1 MANDEQLAV
10 LRQGAAVWNPWVEG
24 ARRVD
29 LSFRADLLQAE
40 LGGMDLTGVDFRT
53 ANLLMANLSGANLM
67 EAKLVGAN
75 LLLANLRQANLID
88 ADLTQADLTDAD
100 LSLAHLD
107 GADLRGAQL
116 NVANLGAAILSRA
129 NLRDAD
135 LMEADLS
142 GANLGGTD
150 ISGAKF
156 IGANF
161 TDANVAGIKWDGA
174 RMHGRYRAI
183 RGIDSCYGGPLFKRA
198 AADQAFID
206 AVEDHWKDTWRIW
219 LFRAWGLL
227 DYGRSMSRVAAFG
240 FAIMCCYGMIYS
252 TWKGLL
258 NYTGSANTWF
268 TSFYFSIETFTTLGF
283 GDVKPTGIVGELLA
297 SSEVIIGYITLGL
310 LLAVLA
316 EKIARRA

>member
-1 MANDEQLAV
+1 MANDEQLA
-10 LRQGAAVWNPWVEG
+10 LLQQGAAIWNQWVEK
-24 ARRVD
+24 ARRAD
-29 LSFRADLLQAE
+29 PAFRADLLKAD
-40 LGGMDLTGVDFRT
+40 LGGVDLTGVDLRS

-67 EAKLVGAN
+67 EAKLGGAN
-75 LLLANLRQANLID
+75 LLLANLRQTNLID
-88 ADLTQADLTDAD
+88 ADLALADLTDVD
-100 LSLAHLD
+100 LSFAHLD

-129 NLRDAD
+129 NLRGAD
-135 LMEADLS
+135 LMDADLS
-142 GANLGGTD
+142 GANLAAAD
-150 ISGAKF
+150 ISGAKLV
-156 IGANF
+156 GTNF
-161 TDANVAGIKWDGA
+161 SDANVAGIKWDSA
-174 RMHGRYRAI
+174 RMHGKYRAI

-219 LFRAWGLL
+219 LFRTWGML
-227 DYGRSMSRVAAFG
+227 DYGRSMSRVAVFG
-240 FAIMCCYGMIYS
+240 FAIMCFYGMIYS
-252 TWKGLL
+252 IWKGLL
-258 NYTGSANTWF
+258 NYSGSANTWF

-283 GDVKPTGIVGELLA
+283 GDVKPTSIAGELLA